1 MSIIKYTPYIIK
13 EKNILIQALFLS
25 KTHFINGK
33 GAFSSNISSFSG
45 NNCQFVH
52 KRILSCAPC
61 SYNVF
66 NCHFNNPSIA
76 REHMYLNFALFIISL
91 LRNLLQVL

>member
-45 NNCQFVH
+45 NNCHFVH
-52 KRILSCAPC
+52 KRILSCAP
-61 SYNVF
+61 
-66 NCHFNNPSIA
+66 
-76 REHMYLNFALFIISL
+76 ML
-91 LRNLLQVL
+91 L